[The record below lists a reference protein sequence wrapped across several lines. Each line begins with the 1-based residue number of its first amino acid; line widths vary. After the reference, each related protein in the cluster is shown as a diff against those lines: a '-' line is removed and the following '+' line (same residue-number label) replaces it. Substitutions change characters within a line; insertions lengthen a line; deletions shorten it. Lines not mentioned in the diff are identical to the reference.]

1 MGMNIIYTQPI
12 ATTVESVSFLMTL
25 SFVIYFFVAVG
36 CLCLRMYERAF
47 PKENSKGRDWTTSP

>member
-25 SFVIYFFVAVG
+25 SFVIYFSVVVG
-36 CLCLRMYERAF
+36 CLCLRMYERVF
-47 PKENSKGRDWTTSP
+47 PKENSNGRDWTTSP